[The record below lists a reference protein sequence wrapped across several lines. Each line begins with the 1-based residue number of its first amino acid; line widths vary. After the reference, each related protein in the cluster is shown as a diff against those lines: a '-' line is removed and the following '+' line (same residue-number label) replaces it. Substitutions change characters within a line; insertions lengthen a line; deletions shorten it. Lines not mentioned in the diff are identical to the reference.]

1 MKTIRHTVTFLVM
14 ILLPAPLI
22 YGQDLSKYRNFSLGM
37 SLARVS
43 KQIGTN
49 SNGPSLIHERPA
61 VIQELTSVSLSSSLR
76 SSDQSDPAPQMIFG
90 FYNGDLYRIEVSYD
104 QRATDGLTAEDMVR
118 AVSALYGTATRPAAE
133 INAPMKTSD
142 GSKQKVIARWE
153 DSQNSVSLFHS
164 STLDYFGLVVLSKRV
179 DADAEAAII
188 ESAKLDKEEAPQKEA
203 DRQKKA
209 ADSLEVDRQDSLK
222 KFHP

>member
-1 MKTIRHTVTFLVM
+1 M

-22 YGQDLSKYRNFSLGM
+22 YGQDLSKYRTFSLGM

>member
-1 MKTIRHTVTFLVM
+1 M

>member
-1 MKTIRHTVTFLVM
+1 M

-22 YGQDLSKYRNFSLGM
+22 YGQDLSKYRTFSLGM

-153 DSQNSVSLFHS
+153 DPQNSVSLFHS